1 MDGIVL
7 EALRLPDPVSRSN
20 DTKPK
25 GFPAYSPALLFLNG
39 EFMRGAASSASGS
52 LTGALGRSHSAVES
66 ELAPEILARRA
77 RQRRQMLDMVGVS
90 YMIDAAILLIYAY
103 AGATS
108 FMVAPAY
115 GACGLLS
122 VAAYI
127 AISEAKVN
135 DRFRDHY
142 FISQQTSISLGIM
155 LLFIYLAPEVGCL
168 FLCSIFLVFT
178 FAALR
183 STPRQTIIGWT
194 AAAVGLTVL
203 FLLSDRPIGMPTGTP
218 LERFATMLVF
228 ILVLG
233 RGMVVGLFS
242 SSLHESLYRRGIE
255 LKEAYKRIEEL
266 AELDELTGS
275 LNRRSIMQTLDE
287 EIARSRRSKTPC
299 AVALIDLDWF
309 KRINDRFGHPV
320 GDEALRAFA
329 ITVFANIRSIDKF
342 GRYGGEEFLLVLPET
357 SDGAAMRTVDRLR
370 AIVGALDWSAI
381 SQDMNVTM
389 SAGVAMLRT
398 DDTADSILARA
409 DQLLYQAKDLG
420 RNRVVSA

>member
-1 MDGIVL
+1 
-7 EALRLPDPVSRSN
+7 
-20 DTKPK
+20 
-25 GFPAYSPALLFLNG
+25 
-39 EFMRGAASSASGS
+39 MRGATSSAPVS
-52 LTGALGRSHSAVES
+52 LIGGHDRKHSAVEI
-66 ELAPEILARRA
+66 ELSPEVLARRA
-77 RQRRQMLDMVGVS
+77 KQRRQMLDMTGVS
-90 YMIDAAILLIYAY
+90 YMIDATILLIYAY

-108 FMVAPAY
+108 FIVAPAY
-115 GACGLLS
+115 AACGLLS
-122 VAAYI
+122 VAVYI

-142 FISQQTSISLGIM
+142 FISQQTSISLAIM
-155 LLFIYLAPEVGCL
+155 LMFLYFAPEVGCL

-178 FAALR
+178 FGALR

-194 AAAVGLTVL
+194 MAAVGLTVL
-203 FLLSDRPIGMPTGTP
+203 FLLTDKPIGMPTGTP

-233 RGMVVGLFS
+233 RGMIVGLFS

-255 LKEAYKRIEEL
+255 LKKAYKRIEEL

-275 LNRRSIMQTLDE
+275 LNRRCIMQTLDE
-287 EIARSRRSKTPC
+287 EIIRARRSSVPC

-309 KRINDRFGHPV
+309 KRINDRFGHPA

-342 GRYGGEEFLLVLPET
+342 GRYGGEEFLLILPET
-357 SDGAAMRTVDRLR
+357 SDGAALRTVDRLR
-370 AIVGALDWSAI
+370 GIVAALDWSAI
-381 SQDMNVTM
+381 SQDMSVTM
-389 SAGVAMLRT
+389 SAGLATLRP

-409 DQLLYQAKDLG
+409 DHLLYQAKDMG
-420 RNRVVSA
+420 RNRVVAA